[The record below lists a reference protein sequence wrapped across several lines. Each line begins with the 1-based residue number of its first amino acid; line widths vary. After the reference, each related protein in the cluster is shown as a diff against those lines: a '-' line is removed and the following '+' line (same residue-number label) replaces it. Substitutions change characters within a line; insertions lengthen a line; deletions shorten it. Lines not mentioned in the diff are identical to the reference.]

1 MKRTSI
7 WSFVEKEIRIIGKV
21 YIIII
26 TETVGYAPGKTGA
39 KIAISLSGN
48 TFGTIGGGKA
58 EFDLKNLVNALK
70 VGEKFAQII
79 EYKFDNEYNSQSEKA
94 ICGGKQKFL
103 IFEITNSQLKTI
115 RNVKLHIRN
124 HIPAIINFMSSG
136 EIELMELNTSIV
148 PKKHIPN
155 EKIFYHEMIGNEPL
169 VHIIGGGHVSLAL
182 SKLLRILNFYV
193 IVYEERP
200 NMPTIIQNT
209 FANKIICTKFSE
221 VHKKMNLTHE
231 DYILIMTPG
240 HTSDEIV
247 LRNILNLKYK
257 YLGLMAS
264 PQKSKLLKQKL
275 LDDGY
280 EIEKLNNIYSPVG
293 IPINSHTP
301 EEIAISITAQ
311 IISLQ
316 NS

>member
-7 WSFVEKEIRIIGKV
+7 WSFIEKEIRINGKV

-26 TETVGYAPGKTGA
+26 TETVGYAPRKTGA
-39 KIAISLSGN
+39 KMAVSLSGK

-58 EFDLKNLVNALK
+58 EYDLKELVHALRLK
-70 VGEKFAQII
+70 EKFTQTI
-79 EYKFDNEYNSQSEKA
+79 EYKFDNEYNSQSEKT

-115 RNVKLHIRN
+115 RNVKVHIRN
-124 HIPAIINFMSSG
+124 HVPAIIHYMNSG
-136 EIELMELNTSIV
+136 EIELIELKNANDQTTNENTLYSEI
-148 PKKHIPN
+148 
-155 EKIFYHEMIGNEPL
+155 IGNEPL
-169 VHIIGGGHVSLAL
+169 VHIIGGGHVSLTL
-182 SKLLRILNFYV
+182 SKLLRMLDYYV
-193 IVYEERP
+193 IVYDERP
-200 NMPTIIQNT
+200 KIPQNT

-221 VHKKMNLTHE
+221 VHKHINLTKD
-231 DYILIMTPG
+231 DYIVIMTPG

-247 LRNILNLKYK
+247 LKNLLNLKYK

-275 LDDGY
+275 LDDGF

-293 IPINSHTP
+293 IPIKSHTP

-316 NS
+316 NSLM

>member
-1 MKRTSI
+1 MKRASI
-7 WSFVEKEIRIIGKV
+7 WSFIEKEIRKNGKV

-26 TETVGYAPGKTGA
+26 TETTGYAPGKTGA
-39 KIAISLSGN
+39 KMAVSLSGK

-58 EFDLKNLVNALK
+58 EFDLKNLVLASNVK
-70 VGEKFAQII
+70 EKRAYII
-79 EYKFDNEYNSQSEKA
+79 EYKFDNEYNSQSEKT
-94 ICGGKQKFL
+94 ICGGKQKFI
-103 IFEITNSQLKTI
+103 IFEITNSQLKI
-115 RNVKLHIRN
+115 IQNVKLHISN
-124 HIPAIINFMSSG
+124 HIPAIMNFLSSG
-136 EIELMELNTSIV
+136 EIELMELNKSIV
-148 PKKHIPN
+148 PQKYPPN
-155 EKIFYHEMIGNEPL
+155 ENIFYHEIICNEPL

-182 SKLLRILNFYV
+182 SKLLRMLEYYV
-193 IVYEERP
+193 IVYDERP
-200 NMPTIIQNT
+200 NMPTIILNT
-209 FANKIICTKFSE
+209 FANKIISTKFSE

-231 DYILIMTPG
+231 DYVVIMTPG

-275 LDDGY
+275 LDDGF